1 MKVYVETYGCRMNI
15 CDSEVLVSILE
26 ASGFEYTTLLVEAD
40 VVVLNCCSVREVGH
54 AKTYQRISELDSC
67 LRTDVILCLAGC
79 MSTQLQGDA
88 FATFPRV
95 HIIIEP
101 TAYRLLPQ
109 ALASIRNGQASHLYV
124 RNGQQNEVY
133 DEVLPTRVLEDS
145 VTAAVTI
152 MKGCD
157 QYCSYCI
164 EPYTRGERTNRGY
177 EGIMTEIAEVK
188 RAGYQEIT
196 LFGHI
201 VDLWEGEKQCTR
213 IDFAQLLD
221 DVAKACPEQ
230 RIKYISSHPLTYT
243 DKIVQAVKANDNIMR
258 VVHLPVQSGSD
269 KVLRNMNRRY
279 TAQQFL
285 QRVDDIRN
293 EIPDMQ
299 IITDIMVGFPGE
311 DDHDFQQTLDL
322 LRQLRCANANVFA
335 FSMRKGTAAYKH
347 FDDNI
352 SEAIK
357 KERTEMAK
365 NLVGQIRSVKQQ
377 KLIGTTQIVILESKG
392 SDFWYGRDLY
402 HRTIAVSPTPDM
414 TAGQKLSIKI
424 NDQKN
429 QKLIGTV
436 L

>member
-1 MKVYVETYGCRMNI
+1 
-15 CDSEVLVSILE
+15 
-26 ASGFEYTTLLVEAD
+26 
-40 VVVLNCCSVREVGH
+40 
-54 AKTYQRISELDSC
+54 
-67 LRTDVILCLAGC
+67 
-79 MSTQLQGDA
+79 
-88 FATFPRV
+88 
-95 HIIIEP
+95 
-101 TAYRLLPQ
+101 
-109 ALASIRNGQASHLYV
+109 
-124 RNGQQNEVY
+124 
-133 DEVLPTRVLEDS
+133 
-145 VTAAVTI
+145 
-152 MKGCD
+152 
-157 QYCSYCI
+157 
-164 EPYTRGERTNRGY
+164 
-177 EGIMTEIAEVK
+177 
-188 RAGYQEIT
+188 
-196 LFGHI
+196 
-201 VDLWEGEKQCTR
+201 
-213 IDFAQLLD
+213 
-221 DVAKACPEQ
+221 
-230 RIKYISSHPLTYT
+230 
-243 DKIVQAVKANDNIMR
+243 
-258 VVHLPVQSGSD
+258 
-269 KVLRNMNRRY
+269 
-279 TAQQFL
+279 
-285 QRVDDIRN
+285 
-293 EIPDMQ
+293 MQ

-322 LRQLRCANANVFA
+322 LRQLQCANANVFA

>member
-15 CDSEVLVSILE
+15 CDSEVLVSILV
-26 ASGFEYTTLLVEAD
+26 ASGYEYTPQLAEAN

-54 AKTYQRISELDSC
+54 AKTYQRIGELDSC
-67 LRTDVILCLAGC
+67 LRDDVVLCIAGC
-79 MSTQLQGDA
+79 MSTQLQNDL
-88 FATFPRV
+88 FDTYPRV
-95 HIIIEP
+95 NIIIEP

-109 ALASIRNGQASHLYV
+109 ALVGIGRGHLYV
-124 RNGQQNEVY
+124 RNGRQSEVY
-133 DEVLPTRVLEDS
+133 DDVLPTRVLEDS

-164 EPYTRGERTNRGY
+164 EPYTRGERTNRSY
-177 EGIMTEIAEVK
+177 EAIMDEVAEV
-188 RAGYQEIT
+188 RHAGYREIT

-201 VDLWEGEKQCTR
+201 VDLWEGEKRGAR
-213 IDFAQLLD
+213 IGFAQLLD

-230 RIKYISSHPLTYT
+230 RVKYISSHPLTYT
-243 DKIVQAVKANDNIMR
+243 DEIVQAVKANDNIMR

-285 QRVDDIRN
+285 QRVADIRN

-311 DDHDFQQTLDL
+311 DDDNFQQTLNL
-322 LRQLRCANANVFA
+322 LRLLQCTNANVFA

-347 FDDNI
+347 FDDNV
-352 SEAIK
+352 SDAIK
-357 KERTEMAK
+357 KERTEMARS
-365 NLVGQIRSVKQQ
+365 LVGQIRSVEQQ
-377 KLIGTTQIVILESKG
+377 KLIGTTQIVILESEG
-392 SDFWYGRDLY
+392 NDFWYGRDLY
-402 HRTIAVSPTPDM
+402 HRTIAVLPTQEMDI
-414 TAGQKLSIKI
+414 GQELSVKVS
-424 NDQKN
+424 DLKGQ
-429 QKLIGTV
+429 QLIGIA

>member
-15 CDSEVLVSILE
+15 CDSEVLVSILL
-26 ASGFEYTTLLVEAD
+26 ASGYEYTPLLAEAN

-54 AKTYQRISELDSC
+54 AKTYQRIGELDSC
-67 LRTDVILCLAGC
+67 LRDDVVLCIAGC
-79 MSTQLQGDA
+79 MSTQLQNDL
-88 FATFPRV
+88 FDTYPRV
-95 HIIIEP
+95 NIIIEP

-109 ALASIRNGQASHLYV
+109 AIASIGNGHLYV
-124 RNGQQNEVY
+124 RNGQQSEVY
-133 DEVLPTRVLEDS
+133 DDVLPTRVLEDS

-164 EPYTRGERTNRGY
+164 EPYTRGERTNRSY
-177 EGIMTEIAEVK
+177 EAIMDEIAEV
-188 RAGYQEIT
+188 RHAGYREIT

-201 VDLWEGEKQCTR
+201 VDLWEGEKQGAR
-213 IDFAQLLD
+213 IGFAQLLD

-230 RIKYISSHPLTYT
+230 RVKYISSHPLTYT
-243 DKIVQAVKANDNIMR
+243 DEIVQAVKANDNIMR

-285 QRVDDIRN
+285 QRVADIRN

-311 DDHDFQQTLDL
+311 DDDNFQQTLNL
-322 LRQLRCANANVFA
+322 LRLLQCANANVFA

-347 FDDNI
+347 FDDNV

-357 KERTEMAK
+357 KERTEMARS
-365 NLVGQIRSVKQQ
+365 LVDQIRSVEQQ
-377 KLIGTTQIVILESKG
+377 KLIGTTQIVILESEG
-392 SDFWYGRDLY
+392 NDFWYGRDLY
-402 HRTIAVSPTPDM
+402 HRTIAVLPTQKM
-414 TAGQKLSIKI
+414 AIGQELSVKVS
-424 NDQKN
+424 DLKGQ
-429 QKLIGTV
+429 QLIGIA

>member
-26 ASGFEYTTLLVEAD
+26 ASGYEYTPLLAEAN

-54 AKTYQRISELDSC
+54 AKTYQRIGELDSC
-67 LRTDVILCLAGC
+67 LRDDVVLCIAGC
-79 MSTQLQGDA
+79 MSTQLQNDL
-88 FATFPRV
+88 FDTYPRV
-95 HIIIEP
+95 NIIIEP

-109 ALASIRNGQASHLYV
+109 ALASIGSGHLYV
-124 RNGQQNEVY
+124 RNGQQSEVY
-133 DEVLPTRVLEDS
+133 DDVLPTRVLEDS

-164 EPYTRGERTNRGY
+164 EPYTRGERTNRSY
-177 EGIMTEIAEVK
+177 ETIMDEIAEV
-188 RAGYQEIT
+188 RHAGYREIT

-201 VDLWEGEKQCTR
+201 VDLWEGEKQGAR
-213 IDFAQLLD
+213 IGFAQLLD

-230 RIKYISSHPLTYT
+230 RVKYISSHPLTYT
-243 DKIVQAVKANDNIMR
+243 DEIVQAVKANDNIMR

-279 TAQQFL
+279 TVQQFL
-285 QRVDDIRN
+285 QRVADIRN

-311 DDHDFQQTLDL
+311 DDDNFQQTLNL
-322 LRQLRCANANVFA
+322 LRLLQCANANVFA

-347 FDDNI
+347 FDDNV

-357 KERTEMAK
+357 KERTEMARS
-365 NLVGQIRSVKQQ
+365 LVGQIRSVEQQ
-377 KLIGTTQIVILESKG
+377 KLIGTTQIVILESEG
-392 SDFWYGRDLY
+392 NDFWYGRDLY
-402 HRTIAVSPTPDM
+402 HRTIAVLPTQEM
-414 TAGQKLSIKI
+414 AIGQELSVKVS
-424 NDQKN
+424 DLKGQ
-429 QKLIGTV
+429 QLIGIA

>member
-26 ASGFEYTTLLVEAD
+26 ASGYEYTPLLAEAN

-54 AKTYQRISELDSC
+54 AKTYQRIGELDSC
-67 LRTDVILCLAGC
+67 LRDDVVLCIAGC
-79 MSTQLQGDA
+79 MSTQLQNDL
-88 FATFPRV
+88 FDTYPRV
-95 HIIIEP
+95 NIIIEP

-109 ALASIRNGQASHLYV
+109 ALASIGSDHLYV
-124 RNGQQNEVY
+124 RNGQQSEVY
-133 DEVLPTRVLEDS
+133 DDVLPTRVLEDS

-164 EPYTRGERTNRGY
+164 EPYTRGERTNRSY
-177 EGIMTEIAEVK
+177 EAIMDEIAEV
-188 RAGYQEIT
+188 RHAGYREIT

-201 VDLWEGEKQCTR
+201 VDLWEGDKQGAR
-213 IDFAQLLD
+213 IGFAQLLD

-230 RIKYISSHPLTYT
+230 RVKYISSHPLTYT
-243 DKIVQAVKANDNIMR
+243 DEIVQAVKANDNIMR

-285 QRVDDIRN
+285 QRVSDIRN

-311 DDHDFQQTLDL
+311 DDDNFQQTLNL
-322 LRQLRCANANVFA
+322 LRLLQCANANVFA

-347 FDDNI
+347 FDDNV

-357 KERTEMAK
+357 KERTEMARS
-365 NLVGQIRSVKQQ
+365 LVGQIRSVEQQ
-377 KLIGTTQIVILESKG
+377 KLIGTTQIVILESEG
-392 SDFWYGRDLY
+392 NDFWYGRDLY
-402 HRTIAVSPTPDM
+402 HRTIAVLPTQEM
-414 TAGQKLSIKI
+414 TIGQELSVKVS
-424 NDQKN
+424 DLKGQ
-429 QKLIGTV
+429 QLIGIA

>member
-26 ASGFEYTTLLVEAD
+26 ASGYEYTPLLAEAN

-54 AKTYQRISELDSC
+54 AKTYQRIGELDSC
-67 LRTDVILCLAGC
+67 LREDVVLCIAGC
-79 MSTQLQGDA
+79 MSTQLQNDL
-88 FATFPRV
+88 FDTYPRV
-95 HIIIEP
+95 NIIIEP

-109 ALASIRNGQASHLYV
+109 ALASIGSGHLYV
-124 RNGQQNEVY
+124 RNGQQSEVY
-133 DEVLPTRVLEDS
+133 DDVLPTRVLEDS

-164 EPYTRGERTNRGY
+164 EPYTRGERTNRSY
-177 EGIMTEIAEVK
+177 EAIMDEIAEV
-188 RAGYQEIT
+188 RHAGYREIT

-201 VDLWEGEKQCTR
+201 VDLWEGEKQGAR
-213 IDFAQLLD
+213 IGFAQLLD

-230 RIKYISSHPLTYT
+230 RVKYISSHPLTYT
-243 DKIVQAVKANDNIMR
+243 DEIVQAVKANDNIMR

-285 QRVDDIRN
+285 QRVADIRN

-311 DDHDFQQTLDL
+311 DDDNFQQTLNL
-322 LRQLRCANANVFA
+322 LRLLQCANANVFA

-347 FDDNI
+347 FDDNV

-357 KERTEMAK
+357 KERTEMARS
-365 NLVGQIRSVKQQ
+365 LVGQIRSVEQQ
-377 KLIGTTQIVILESKG
+377 KLIGTTQIVILESEG
-392 SDFWYGRDLY
+392 NDFWYGRDLY
-402 HRTIAVSPTPDM
+402 HRTIAVLPTQEM
-414 TAGQKLSIKI
+414 AIGQELSVKVS
-424 NDQKN
+424 DLKGQ
-429 QKLIGTV
+429 QLIGIA